1 MRDISSRRAARRKA
15 AARIRARREAAEAEQ
30 AEAVEREIA
39 STVLVAPWGEMVTL
53 ASPAAA
59 RRYARVHAREI
70 QFNFEY

>member
-1 MRDISSRRAARRKA
+1 MRDATSRRAARREA
-15 AARIRARREAAEAEQ
+15 AARVRARREAAEAEQ

-39 STVLVAPWGEMVTL
+39 STIVIAPWGEMVTL
-53 ASPAAA
+53 ESPAAA